1 MRIICLLDVLVLQDN
16 SSNTKTVLTNI
27 SHRLKMKMNNQI
39 SKFQEQKATVVNLAA
54 AKQVPLK

>member
-1 MRIICLLDVLVLQDN
+1 MRINCLLDVLVLQDN

-39 SKFQEQKATVVNLAA
+39 SKFQEQKATVVNQEA